1 VGARAIVHLDL
12 DAFYVAVERVV
23 DPGLRGY
30 PVIVAFGGLYAPRTA
45 VASASYEARETGGE
59 SGMPLRQARKRCP
72 GAVVLPGNPDL
83 YARASRAL
91 FKMLGDFSPV
101 VEPASQDEAYLDLS
115 GTGRLFGAP
124 ADVGSRIQREVQ
136 ARLRLGATVGLGTN
150 KLLSKVAAECVKP
163 SGFCDVSPG
172 WEAAFLRPLRVRR
185 LPGVGET
192 TERRLLDFNLRRCG
206 EVAVVPIQY
215 LQMAFG
221 VRGRLL
227 SERSRGEDYSPV
239 QPRGPAR
246 SVGAEVTF
254 DEDTNDRPAIEAALR
269 RLLERATG
277 RLRRKCRLART
288 VAVRLRF
295 ADGIDAAHQH
305 TLTMPTDLERDL
317 APIARA
323 LLERL
328 WERRVRVRQIGVRL
342 TGLAGGLEQV
352 DLFDDLSG
360 AQGWTPTRAQ
370 RGRAL
375 AGSVDRVRRRY
386 GFGAIGSGRALN
398 APGGQMDH
406 VPGANNRGLKR
417 TG

>member
-1 VGARAIVHLDL
+1 MGTRAIVHLDL

-23 DPGLRGY
+23 DPALRGR

-45 VASASYEARETGGE
+45 VASASYEAREAGVEG
-59 SGMPLRQARKRCP
+59 GMPLRRAQKLCP
-72 GAVVLPGNPDL
+72 DAIVLPGNPDL
-83 YARASRAL
+83 YSRASKAL
-91 FKMLGDFSPV
+91 FGILRDFSPV

-115 GTGRLFGAP
+115 GTSRLFGAP
-124 ADVGSRIQREVQ
+124 ADAGSRIQREVQ
-136 ARLRLGATVGLGTN
+136 DRLRLGATVGLGSN
-150 KLLSKVAAECVKP
+150 KLLSKVAAQCVKP

-185 LPGVGET
+185 LPGVGEV

-206 EVAVVPIQY
+206 EVAEVQGRY
-215 LQMAFG
+215 LEMLFG

-227 SERSRGEDYSPV
+227 SERSRGEDPSPV
-239 QPRGPAR
+239 QPQGPAR
-246 SVGAEVTF
+246 SVGAEMTF

-269 RLLERATG
+269 RLVDRSTG
-277 RLRRKCRLART
+277 RLRRQGRLART

-295 ADGIDAAHQH
+295 ADAVDMAMQQ

-317 APIARA
+317 APMARA

-328 WERRVRVRQIGVRL
+328 WERRTRVRQVGVRL
-342 TGLAGGLEQV
+342 SGLAGGLEQT
-352 DLFDDLSG
+352 DLFDDISG
-360 AQGWTPTRAQ
+360 ADGWTPTRAQ

-375 AGSVDRVRRRY
+375 AGAVDRARGRW
-386 GFGAIGSGRALN
+386 GFDVVGSARALN

-406 VPGANNRGLKR
+406 LVRN
-417 TG
+417 